1 MKFSIGLATCTLLF
15 AAAIVDATWLDAAAH
30 KRHAAHVKVRDV
42 AQSASKRCK
51 TRPPGY
57 SSTVQPTNPTPTPN
71 YLASN
76 STLNVSTNN
85 SVSGSGSQNPSV
97 QSVTYQASGVINVDP
112 GKCSPIG
119 ATTNI
124 TNTSGPNGDID
135 WINCG
140 ITGGGWTPARVEIE
154 QLITVS
160 LASARNTAFSPCT
173 DSIIA
178 TFEKYGAINNIP
190 SILLASFAMQ
200 ESGCNPSAVGGAGEQ
215 GLMQITKDKCG
226 NAPSG
231 NCQDIDY
238 NIKTGA
244 EYFANILAANNGDVF
259 TTIGQYNGWR
269 LGMTYSDATSAANTS
284 CCKCQNNL
292 DYLHQFCNGWLQG
305 VNGYQAG
312 LGKYF
317 NLDVCH

>member
-1 MKFSIGLATCTLLF
+1 MKLSIGLASFTLLF
-15 AAAIVDATWLDAAAH
+15 AASIVDATWLDAAAH
-30 KRHAAHVKVRDV
+30 KRHAAHVNARGD
-42 AQSASKRCK
+42 AHSSSKRCK

-57 SSTVQPTNPTPTPN
+57 TSSTQPANPTPTYPAN
-71 YLASN
+71 N
-76 STLNVSTNN
+76 STIDVSTKNT
-85 SVSGSGSQNPSV
+85 VPESGSQKPSV
-97 QSVTYQASGVINVDP
+97 QSVADQASGVISVDP

-124 TNTSGPNGDID
+124 TKLSGPNGQID

-140 ITGGGWTPARVEIE
+140 ITGDGWTPARVEIE

-160 LASARNTAFSPCT
+160 LESARNTAFSPCS

-178 TFEKYGAINNIP
+178 TFEKYGASNNIP
-190 SILLASFAMQ
+190 PILLASFAMQ

-226 NAPSG
+226 GAPNG

-244 EYFANILAANNGDVF
+244 EYFANRLAANNGDVF
-259 TTIGQYNGWR
+259 TTVGEYNGWR
-269 LGMTYSDATSAANTS
+269 PGMTYSDATSAANTS

-292 DYLHQFCNGWLQG
+292 DYLHLLLNAWLQG
-305 VNGYQAG
+305 VNGYEAG
-312 LGKYF
+312 MGKYF